1 MLNNVSMDCTLI
13 QAPDVGRKVM
23 ELEKVNEELHAELND
38 VKRQLASSPTEEKYL
53 HLKSQLVQQKEF
65 NDRIFE
71 DNQTLKNKIKKFE
84 EIAAEKTSDV
94 KEELGRK
101 NIAYAS
107 LKVDV
112 EKGQLEYKRKCEIL
126 QADLDYEKSNST
138 RLTQEIRRYQASAM
152 DTTVIQ
158 PKAQPAKI
166 PRFLQLH
173 ATLLSP
179 LQGLQ
184 SGPQAAERLHTAET
198 RVKTLEKENVKLKE
212 HEEFYINKA
221 REWKSRAL
229 KYERTMEQHG
239 VVPGKSVPIKSVP
252 IPDAE
257 TAKVYQAAGLSPRT
271 KANPLQDLQNL
282 RAESG
287 PAPPTPTEDIKLVL
301 SRRSEPRRTEA
312 DFRLPEDQAKSRRV

>member
-13 QAPDVGRKVM
+13 QAPDVGRKAM

-38 VKRQLASSPTEEKYL
+38 VMRQLASSPTEEKYL

-138 RLTQEIRRYQASAM
+138 RLTQEMRRYQASAM

>member
-1 MLNNVSMDCTLI
+1 
-13 QAPDVGRKVM
+13 M
-23 ELEKVNEELHAELND
+23 E
-38 VKRQLASSPTEEKYL
+38 
-53 HLKSQLVQQKEF
+53 
-65 NDRIFE
+65 
-71 DNQTLKNKIKKFE
+71 NKIKKFE
-84 EIAAEKTSDV
+84 ESAADNTSALQKKLADV

-112 EKGQLEYKRKCEIL
+112 EKGELECKRKCEFL
-126 QADLDYEKSNST
+126 QADLDYEKSNGT
-138 RLTQEIRRYQASAM
+138 RLTQEMRRYQASAM
-152 DTTVIQ
+152 DTTMIQ
-158 PKAQPAKI
+158 PKAQPAKN
-166 PRFLQLH
+166 PEASSFSCMQH
-173 ATLLSP
+173 FCSVTNAGSPVWSSGSGATK
-179 LQGLQ
+179 
-184 SGPQAAERLHTAET
+184 EIRLHTAEM
-198 RVKTLEKENVKLKE
+198 RVKTQGKENVKLKE

-239 VVPGKSVPIKSVP
+239 VVVPGKENKKDTADEESKSAPDTAAQSVP

-312 DFRLPEDQAKSRRV
+312 DFRLPEDQAKRKVDECKQQ

>member
-1 MLNNVSMDCTLI
+1 
-13 QAPDVGRKVM
+13 
-23 ELEKVNEELHAELND
+23 
-38 VKRQLASSPTEEKYL
+38 
-53 HLKSQLVQQKEF
+53 
-65 NDRIFE
+65 
-71 DNQTLKNKIKKFE
+71 
-84 EIAAEKTSDV
+84 
-94 KEELGRK
+94 
-101 NIAYAS
+101 
-107 LKVDV
+107 
-112 EKGQLEYKRKCEIL
+112 
-126 QADLDYEKSNST
+126 
-138 RLTQEIRRYQASAM
+138 M

-158 PKAQPAKI
+158 PKAQPAKH
-166 PRFLQLH
+166 PEVSS
-173 ATLLSP
+173 AACNTSVTTAGSP
-179 LQGLQ
+179 VWS
-184 SGPQAAERLHTAET
+184 SGSGAIKEIRLHNAEM

-239 VVPGKSVPIKSVP
+239 VIVPGKENKKDAVVESSSSASENNAPAQAVP
-252 IPDAE
+252 IPDPE

-312 DFRLPEDQAKSRRV
+312 DFSLPEDQAKRKVDDCKTQ